1 MAGNLFK
8 RYVWL
13 LDLIQRTG
21 GIDYEGINRNWW
33 ENYRLNETHDPLPKR
48 TLQNHIKAIYE
59 MFGIEIECDR
69 KRDYKYV
76 IKNPENI
83 EHSEMQGALINHLL
97 LSNIDMEQREKEYVI
112 TPKIDVH
119 RFISPILEAIS
130 LQRKIEI
137 YWGWSH
143 GDADDN
149 KVEYR
154 WVEIEPY
161 YIKGYFDN
169 YNKCTAWFL
178 FGKGK
183 RGATQV
189 YELENIK
196 DVVMLE
202 DSFCHPH
209 TPFEDIEY
217 EVQHTP
223 GSQTEQDDSFGI
235 CVHSK
240 SEKNASFDEW

>member
-21 GIDYEGINRNWW
+21 GIKYEDINRNWW
-33 ENYRLNETHDPLPKR
+33 ENYRLNETHEPLPKR
-48 TLQNHIKAIYE
+48 TLQNHIKAIYD

-76 IKNPENI
+76 IKNPDNI

-97 LSNIDMEQREKEYVI
+97 LSNIDMEQSEKEYVI
-112 TPKIDVH
+112 APRVDVH
-119 RFISPILEAIS
+119 RFISPILAAIS
-130 LQRKIEI
+130 LQQKIEI

-143 GDADDN
+143 SDFDDN
-149 KVEYR
+149 EVEDR

-169 YNKCTAWFL
+169 YNKCTAWYL
-178 FGKGK
+178 FGKGN
-183 RGATQV
+183 RGTIQV
-189 YELENIK
+189 YELDNIK

-202 DSFCHPH
+202 ESFLHPR
-209 TPFEDIEY
+209 TPFEEIEY
-217 EVQHTP
+217 TVQHTP
-223 GSQTEQDDSFGI
+223 CSQTDQDDSFGI
-235 CVHSK
+235 CIHSK
-240 SEKNASFDEW
+240 SEKNTSLNER